1 MTDKFVMALA
11 RHETAKQAADAISK
25 RIGVAISRCPIAIKE
40 GDWELSNA
48 ERAELFDEKTSKQK
62 THLWSVYNASAVYG
76 EHFDH
81 DGQREALHPR
91 NDGCRHCYRA
101 HVLIEKRRALRAE
114 LGRARLAIRALG
126 KIAIKMQEGIKRV

>member
-11 RHETAKQAADAISK
+11 RHETARQAADAISK
-25 RIGVAISRCPIAIKE
+25 RIGAAISRCPIAIKE
-40 GDWELSNA
+40 GDWKLSNA
-48 ERAELFDEKTSKQK
+48 ERAELYDEKTGKQK
-62 THLWSVYNASAVYG
+62 THLWSVYNALAEYG

-81 DGQREALHPR
+81 EGQREALHPR

-101 HVLIEKRRALRAE
+101 HVLIEMRRELRAE

-126 KIAIKMQEGIKRV
+126 KVAIKMQEAANHV